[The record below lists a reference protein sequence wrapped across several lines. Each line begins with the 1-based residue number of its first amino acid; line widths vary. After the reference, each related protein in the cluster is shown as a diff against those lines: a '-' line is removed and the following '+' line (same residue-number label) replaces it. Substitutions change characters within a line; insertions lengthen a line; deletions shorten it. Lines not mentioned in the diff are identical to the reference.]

1 MGSDI
6 TIKTPTQYLFLMA
19 SSEELDETFQK
30 RISEAEAEL
39 RDDTQSLNLLEFL
52 SDRADMTNIV
62 LDKDFALQVLEGNAD
77 KLERLVIRL
86 GCLTRNATDQV
97 TLTKVGDAV
106 LNRLKKSS
114 SSASPKES
122 LME

>member
-1 MGSDI
+1 MS
-6 TIKTPTQYLFLMA
+6 
-19 SSEELDETFQK
+19 SSEELDETVQK

-62 LDKDFALQVLEGNAD
+62 LDKNFALQVLEGNAD

-97 TLTKVGDAV
+97 TLTKVGYAV
-106 LNRLKKSS
+106 LNKLKKSS
-114 SSASPKES
+114 SSASPKEN

>member
-1 MGSDI
+1 MS
-6 TIKTPTQYLFLMA
+6 
-19 SSEELDETFQK
+19 SSEELDETVQK
-30 RISEAEAEL
+30 RISEAEAEI

-62 LDKDFALQVLEGNAD
+62 LDKNFALQVLEGNAD

-97 TLTKVGDAV
+97 TLTKVGYAV
-106 LNRLKKSS
+106 LNKLKKSS

>member
-1 MGSDI
+1 
-6 TIKTPTQYLFLMA
+6 MA

-62 LDKDFALQVLEGNAD
+62 LGKDFALQVLEGDAD
-77 KLERLVIRL
+77 KLERLIIRL

>member
-1 MGSDI
+1 
-6 TIKTPTQYLFLMA
+6 MA

-52 SDRADMTNIV
+52 SDRADKTNVV
-62 LDKDFALQVLEGNAD
+62 LGKDFALQVLEGEAD
-77 KLERLVIRL
+77 KLERLIIRL
-86 GCLTRNATDQV
+86 GCLTRNATDQI

-106 LNRLKKSS
+106 LNKLKKSS
-114 SSASPKES
+114 SSVSPKES

>member
-1 MGSDI
+1 MS
-6 TIKTPTQYLFLMA
+6 

-77 KLERLVIRL
+77 KLEQLVIRL

>member
-1 MGSDI
+1 
-6 TIKTPTQYLFLMA
+6 MA

-62 LDKDFALQVLEGNAD
+62 LGKDFALQVLEGDAD

-97 TLTKVGDAV
+97 TLTKVRDAV
-106 LNRLKKSS
+106 LNKLKKSS

>member
-1 MGSDI
+1 
-6 TIKTPTQYLFLMA
+6 MA

-39 RDDTQSLNLLEFL
+39 RYDTQSLNLLEFL

-62 LDKDFALQVLEGNAD
+62 LGKDFALQVLEGDAD
-77 KLERLVIRL
+77 KLERLVTRL

-97 TLTKVGDAV
+97 TLTKVGNAV
-106 LNRLKKSS
+106 LNKLKKSS

>member
-1 MGSDI
+1 
-6 TIKTPTQYLFLMA
+6 MA

-62 LDKDFALQVLEGNAD
+62 LGKDFALQVLEGDAD

-97 TLTKVGDAV
+97 TLTKVGNAV
-106 LNRLKKSS
+106 LNKLKKSS

>member
-1 MGSDI
+1 
-6 TIKTPTQYLFLMA
+6 MA

-62 LDKDFALQVLEGNAD
+62 LGKDFALQVLEGDAD
-77 KLERLVIRL
+77 KLERLIIRL
-86 GCLTRNATDQV
+86 ACLTRNATDQI

-106 LNRLKKSS
+106 LNKLKKSS
-114 SSASPKES
+114 SSVSPKES

>member
-1 MGSDI
+1 
-6 TIKTPTQYLFLMA
+6 MA

-97 TLTKVGDAV
+97 TLTKVGDVV

>member
-1 MGSDI
+1 MSN
-6 TIKTPTQYLFLMA
+6 
-19 SSEELDETFQK
+19 SEELDETFQK

-77 KLERLVIRL
+77 KLEQLVIRL

>member
-1 MGSDI
+1 MSN
-6 TIKTPTQYLFLMA
+6 
-19 SSEELDETFQK
+19 SEEIDETFQK

-62 LDKDFALQVLEGNAD
+62 LDKDFALQVLEGNAV

>member
-1 MGSDI
+1 M
-6 TIKTPTQYLFLMA
+6 T

-30 RISEAEAEL
+30 SISEAEAEL

-62 LDKDFALQVLEGNAD
+62 LDKDFAIQVLEGNAD

-86 GCLTRNATDQV
+86 GCLTRNATDQL

>member
-1 MGSDI
+1 
-6 TIKTPTQYLFLMA
+6 MA

-30 RISEAEAEL
+30 SISEAKAEL

-62 LDKDFALQVLEGNAD
+62 LGKDFALQVLEGDAD
-77 KLERLVIRL
+77 KLERLIIRL

>member
-1 MGSDI
+1 MS
-6 TIKTPTQYLFLMA
+6 
-19 SSEELDETFQK
+19 SSEELDETVQK

-97 TLTKVGDAV
+97 TLTKVGYAV

>member
-1 MGSDI
+1 
-6 TIKTPTQYLFLMA
+6 MA

-106 LNRLKKSS
+106 LNKLKSS
-114 SSASPKES
+114 SSVSPKES
-122 LME
+122 MME

>member
-1 MGSDI
+1 M
-6 TIKTPTQYLFLMA
+6 T

-30 RISEAEAEL
+30 SISEAEAEL

-62 LDKDFALQVLEGNAD
+62 LGKDFALQILEGDAD

>member
-1 MGSDI
+1 MS
-6 TIKTPTQYLFLMA
+6 

-62 LDKDFALQVLEGNAD
+62 LGKDFALQVLEGDAD
-77 KLERLVIRL
+77 KLERLIIRL
-86 GCLTRNATDQV
+86 GCLTRNATDQI

-106 LNRLKKSS
+106 LNKLKKSS
-114 SSASPKES
+114 SSVSPKES

>member
-1 MGSDI
+1 
-6 TIKTPTQYLFLMA
+6 MA

-62 LDKDFALQVLEGNAD
+62 LGKDFALQVLEGDAD
-77 KLERLVIRL
+77 KLERLIIRL
-86 GCLTRNATDQV
+86 GCLTRNATDQI

-106 LNRLKKSS
+106 LNKLKKPSS
-114 SSASPKES
+114 SVSPKES

>member
-1 MGSDI
+1 
-6 TIKTPTQYLFLMA
+6 MA

>member
-1 MGSDI
+1 MSN
-6 TIKTPTQYLFLMA
+6 
-19 SSEELDETFQK
+19 SEELDETFQK

-52 SDRADMTNIV
+52 SDRADMTNIG

>member
-1 MGSDI
+1 MS
-6 TIKTPTQYLFLMA
+6 
-19 SSEELDETFQK
+19 SSEELDETVQK
-30 RISEAEAEL
+30 RISEAEAEI

-97 TLTKVGDAV
+97 TLTKVGYAV

>member
-1 MGSDI
+1 MS
-6 TIKTPTQYLFLMA
+6 
-19 SSEELDETFQK
+19 SSEELDETVQK
-30 RISEAEAEL
+30 RISEAEAEI

>member
-1 MGSDI
+1 MSN
-6 TIKTPTQYLFLMA
+6 
-19 SSEELDETFQK
+19 SEELDETFQK

-62 LDKDFALQVLEGNAD
+62 LGRDFALQVLEGDAD

>member
-1 MGSDI
+1 
-6 TIKTPTQYLFLMA
+6 MA

-62 LDKDFALQVLEGNAD
+62 LGKDFALQVLEGDAD
-77 KLERLVIRL
+77 KLERLIIRL
-86 GCLTRNATDQV
+86 GCLTRNTTDQI

-106 LNRLKKSS
+106 LNKLKKSS
-114 SSASPKES
+114 SSVSPKES

>member
-1 MGSDI
+1 
-6 TIKTPTQYLFLMA
+6 MA

-30 RISEAEAEL
+30 RISEAEAEAEL

-52 SDRADMTNIV
+52 SDRANMTNIV
-62 LDKDFALQVLEGNAD
+62 LGKDFALQVLEGDAD
-77 KLERLVIRL
+77 KLERLIIRL
-86 GCLTRNATDQV
+86 GCLTRNATDQI

-106 LNRLKKSS
+106 LNKLKKSS
-114 SSASPKES
+114 SSVSPKES

>member
-1 MGSDI
+1 MS
-6 TIKTPTQYLFLMA
+6 
-19 SSEELDETFQK
+19 SSEELDETVQK
-30 RISEAEAEL
+30 RISEAEAEI

-62 LDKDFALQVLEGNAD
+62 LDKNFALQVLEGNAD

-97 TLTKVGDAV
+97 TLTKVGYAGG
-106 LNRLKKSS
+106 NRLKKSS

>member
-1 MGSDI
+1 
-6 TIKTPTQYLFLMA
+6 MA

-39 RDDTQSLNLLEFL
+39 RDDTQSLNLIEFL

-62 LDKDFALQVLEGNAD
+62 LSKDFALQVLEGDAD
-77 KLERLVIRL
+77 KLERLIIRL
-86 GCLTRNATDQV
+86 GCLTRNATDQI

-106 LNRLKKSS
+106 LNKLKKSS
-114 SSASPKES
+114 SSVSPKES

>member
-1 MGSDI
+1 M
-6 TIKTPTQYLFLMA
+6 T

-30 RISEAEAEL
+30 SISEAEAEL

-97 TLTKVGDAV
+97 TLTKIGDAV

>member
-1 MGSDI
+1 
-6 TIKTPTQYLFLMA
+6 MA

-52 SDRADMTNIV
+52 SDRADKTNVV
-62 LDKDFALQVLEGNAD
+62 LGKDFALQVLEGDAD
-77 KLERLVIRL
+77 KLERLIIRL
-86 GCLTRNATDQV
+86 GCLTRNATDQI

-106 LNRLKKSS
+106 LNKLKKSS
-114 SSASPKES
+114 SSVSPKES

>member
-1 MGSDI
+1 
-6 TIKTPTQYLFLMA
+6 MA

-62 LDKDFALQVLEGNAD
+62 LGKDFALQVLEGDAD

-97 TLTKVGDAV
+97 TLTKVGNAV
-106 LNRLKKSS
+106 LNKLKKSS
-114 SSASPKES
+114 SSASPKEI

>member
-1 MGSDI
+1 MS
-6 TIKTPTQYLFLMA
+6 
-19 SSEELDETFQK
+19 SSEELDETVQK
-30 RISEAEAEL
+30 RISEAEAEI

-62 LDKDFALQVLEGNAD
+62 LDKNFALQVLEGNAD

-97 TLTKVGDAV
+97 TLTKVGYAV

>member
-1 MGSDI
+1 M
-6 TIKTPTQYLFLMA
+6 T

-30 RISEAEAEL
+30 SISEAEAEL

-52 SDRADMTNIV
+52 SDRADMTTIV

>member
-1 MGSDI
+1 
-6 TIKTPTQYLFLMA
+6 MA

-52 SDRADMTNIV
+52 SDRADRTNIV
-62 LDKDFALQVLEGNAD
+62 LDKDFALQVLEGDAD
-77 KLERLVIRL
+77 KLERLIIRL
-86 GCLTRNATDQV
+86 GCLTRNATDQI

-106 LNRLKKSS
+106 LNKLKKSS
-114 SSASPKES
+114 SSVSPKES

>member
-1 MGSDI
+1 MS
-6 TIKTPTQYLFLMA
+6 
-19 SSEELDETFQK
+19 SSEELDETVQK

-62 LDKDFALQVLEGNAD
+62 LDKNFALQVLEGNAD

-97 TLTKVGDAV
+97 TLTKVGYAV
-106 LNRLKKSS
+106 LNKLKKSS

>member
-1 MGSDI
+1 
-6 TIKTPTQYLFLMA
+6 MA

-106 LNRLKKSS
+106 LNRLEKSS